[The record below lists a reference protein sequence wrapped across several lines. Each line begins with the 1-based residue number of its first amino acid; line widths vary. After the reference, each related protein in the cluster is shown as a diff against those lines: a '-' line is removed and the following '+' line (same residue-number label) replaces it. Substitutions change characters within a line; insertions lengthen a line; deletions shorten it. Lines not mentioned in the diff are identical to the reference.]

1 MNDILELIS
10 FNNSVNERG
19 NVIKTK
25 EYKTIFAKK
34 KSISQSE
41 FYEAEKLGLKPSF
54 RFEIYNIEYNNELF
68 ARYEGR
74 EYKVLK
80 TYKNSMDKIEL
91 TLEGVEDVK

>member
-10 FNNSVNERG
+10 FSNTVNERG
-19 NVIKTK
+19 NIIKSK
-25 EYKTIFAKK
+25 QYNSVFANK

-41 FYEAEKLGLKPSF
+41 FYEAEKLGFKPSF
-54 RFEIYNIEYNNELF
+54 RFEMYSSEYNDELF
-68 ARYEGR
+68 ARYEGT

-80 TYKNSMDKIEL
+80 TYKNSIDKIEL